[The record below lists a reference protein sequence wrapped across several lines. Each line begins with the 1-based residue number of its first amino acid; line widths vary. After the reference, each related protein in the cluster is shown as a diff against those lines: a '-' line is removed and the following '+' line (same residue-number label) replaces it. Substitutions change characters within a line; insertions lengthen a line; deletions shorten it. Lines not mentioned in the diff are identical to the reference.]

1 MAHRRPLNDESV
13 TISRRL
19 KLFAY
24 PQLRALPPNQW
35 EVILTRACNTPF
47 DLIEW
52 VGILAGVV
60 FAAFVLR
67 AGTGEPEALF
77 PFYLGQFVLALP
89 LLIILVGPFYLRR
102 TRRGLDL
109 ELAQRNGGHSW
120 NRTRERQDDAS
131 SHSDPARPK

>member
-1 MAHRRPLNDESV
+1 MAHHRPSNDESV
-13 TISRRL
+13 TIGRRL
-19 KLFAY
+19 RLLAY
-24 PQLRALPPNQW
+24 PQLRALSPNQW
-35 EVILTRACNTPF
+35 EVILRRARDTPF

-52 VGILAGVV
+52 AGILAGIV

-67 AGTGEPEALF
+67 ADMGEPGALVVS
-77 PFYLGQFVLALP
+77 YLAQFVLALP

-120 NRTRERQDDAS
+120 NRTCEQQDDAS
-131 SHSDPARPK
+131 SRSDPARPK